1 MLGLFWQVWSMCDVD
16 KDSPSYGICVRII
29 FHRYALHVDKVWSVC
44 WQGLVCMLINPGL
57 LVDKVYVDNVWSVCW
72 QVWFHFNMFWC
83 VLTRSGL
90 YVDKAGLYVDKVWSA
105 SWQVQFPRDKAWCV
119 LTRSVWGVRCAYGP
133 GVRAAQQCLPSV
145 QHVPTDWL
153 AAGGS
158 HQSREG
164 SRADN
169 ISRVARCLQSPLRWI
184 FVSPVR
190 VPSHDEIKQQ
200 TSPATLSPGGQ
211 SDSQSRDGIISEN
224 CWHFYFNL

>member
-1 MLGLFWQVWSMCDVD
+1 MC
-16 KDSPSYGICVRII
+16 
-29 FHRYALHVDKVWSVC
+29 VDKVWSVC
-44 WQGLVCMLINPGL
+44 WQGRF
-57 LVDKVYVDNVWSVCW
+57 VCW
-72 QVWFHFNMFWC
+72 QGLVC
-83 VLTRSGL
+83 KLTSIISPWQGL
-90 YVDKAGLYVDKVWSA
+90 VRK
-105 SWQVQFPRDKAWCV
+105 